1 MSSKEKI
8 AGRRLADAL
17 RHLPEDKA
25 EYFIGYADGVE
36 DAIKAAAEKEANTG
50 EANRDDDA
58 GEGR

>member
-1 MSSKEKI
+1 MSNKEKI

-36 DAIKAAAEKEANTG
+36 DAVKAAAEKEDDDA
-50 EANRDDDA
+50 ANRNDDA

>member
-36 DAIKAAAEKEANTG
+36 DAVKAAAEKE
-50 EANRDDDA
+50 DDTN
-58 GEGR
+58 ERNHSNESE

>member
-1 MSSKEKI
+1 MSNKEKI

-36 DAIKAAAEKEANTG
+36 DAVKAAAEKE
-50 EANRDDDA
+50 DDTD
-58 GEGR
+58 EQNHSNESE

>member
-1 MSSKEKI
+1 MSNKEKI

-36 DAIKAAAEKEANTG
+36 DAVKAAAEKEDDDAVD
-50 EANRDDDA
+50 RDDDA
-58 GEGR
+58 GESR